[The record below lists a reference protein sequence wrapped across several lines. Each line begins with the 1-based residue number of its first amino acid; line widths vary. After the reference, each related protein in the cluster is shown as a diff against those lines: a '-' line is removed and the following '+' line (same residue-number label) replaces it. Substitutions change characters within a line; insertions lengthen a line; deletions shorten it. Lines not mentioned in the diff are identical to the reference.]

1 MPNPTG
7 NNHDDSKKPQD
18 DKKIESPDQEKK
30 KKEEEKE
37 DHKKL
42 GKEFDHFF
50 NFMEHHEHYK
60 PPKKIFTH
68 KLAKDLS
75 DPSEY
80 DQYMSSSKS
89 KPKEKSEEPE
99 KEKQQ
104 KMAGVDSRWA
114 TGEYRE
120 LSPSREG
127 TKWNK
132 SVGKN
137 GSARP
142 CRVDPKIFQKVKE
155 KKPLCLNPTPDNN
168 SQTPKPKDAI
178 SITLDEIN
186 KELDE
191 RIAKR
196 KALRHRKR
204 NIEKDRK
211 RQVREKKIEEDSDS
225 NASLK
230 ETVQELEEHAKAN
243 QDRIKFLIDEKTRL
257 TDPKKYE
264 ECQKKRAERREEEE
278 KKKDEA
284 LKVIS
289 KLDFKT
295 IKIKKLSRK
304 EWETKCN
311 EKNKWVFEERGDF
324 REFEKNNNQG
334 EDRKASLTCPP
345 IEDSD
350 QMPCRKLR
358 ESNSSETIG
367 NRGRE
372 PFRRVTPR
380 DMMLEDKQ
388 ANLYNETI
396 VVTDMSRSRSRSWSS
411 TDEETREKFQ
421 KERD

>member
-1 MPNPTG
+1 MTKDNQDDQKEPPKDQKPE
-7 NNHDDSKKPQD
+7 NHDP
-18 DKKIESPDQEKK
+18 EEE
-30 KKEEEKE
+30 KEEEKE

-42 GKEFDHFF
+42 NEEFDNFF
-50 NFMEHHEHYK
+50 DFMEHHEAYK
-60 PPKKIFTH
+60 PPKKIFTP
-68 KLAKDLS
+68 KLAKDLC
-75 DPSEY
+75 DPLEY
-80 DQYMSSSKS
+80 DQYKSSSKS

-99 KEKQQ
+99 KETKQ

-120 LSPSREG
+120 LSPPREG

-132 SVGKN
+132 PSGKN

-142 CRVDPKIFQKVKE
+142 CRVDPKVFQKNKE
-155 KKPLCLNPTPDNN
+155 KKPVCLNPTPTEQLPQKN
-168 SQTPKPKDAI
+168 AI
-178 SITLDEIN
+178 DTTLDQLN
-186 KELDE
+186 RELDE

-211 RQVREKKIEEDSDS
+211 RQVREGLIGEDSDS
-225 NASLK
+225 NANLK
-230 ETVQELEEHAKAN
+230 ETVQDLEENSKAN

-257 TDPKKYE
+257 TNPEKYE
-264 ECQKKRAERREEEE
+264 NCQKKRAERREEEK

-284 LKVIS
+284 LEVIS

-295 IKIKKLSRK
+295 IKTKKLSRK
-304 EWETKCN
+304 DWEAKCN

-324 REFEKNNNQG
+324 REFEKNKNQG
-334 EDRKASLTCPP
+334 EGRKASLTCPP
-345 IEDSD
+345 ID
-350 QMPCRKLR
+350 
-358 ESNSSETIG
+358 ESEQRPSRRLKESTSSEAV
-367 NRGRE
+367 NDRGRV
-372 PFRRVTPR
+372 PFRRITPR

-396 VVTDMSRSRSRSWSS
+396 IVTDMSRSRSRSWSS
-411 TDEETREKFQ
+411 SDEETREKFK